1 MRKFFMILSA
11 ICFVFGVTS
20 GAEALPISHVP
31 NDGVPPVVKSLPFGS
46 LAAGGTVGSAFIDYG
61 VDYSWGGIEGIF
73 DDGGGDEGSFGG
85 INSSNDLDL
94 VTPVDGRLVVP
105 GTTVQGLSDNIIVEA
120 GYAAD
125 GSLFLEIF
133 DINEI
138 LITSITNGPPLGPHD
153 RTTMTID
160 RSGVFDIAF
169 FRVSGGDSF
178 GVNWVN
184 LESPVPS
191 SAPVPEPATMLLLG
205 SGLAG
210 LIGFRKKFR
219 KR

>member
-1 MRKFFMILSA
+1 MILCA
-11 ICFVFGVTS
+11 ICFVFGVTG
-20 GAEALPISHVP
+20 GAGATPISHVP
-31 NDGVPPVVKSLPFGS
+31 NDGVPPVVKTPAFGS
-46 LAAGGTVGSAFIDYG
+46 LTPGGIVGPAFIDYG

-85 INSSNDLDL
+85 INNSNILDL
-94 VTPVDGRLVVP
+94 LTPVDGRLVVP

-120 GYAAD
+120 GHSAD
-125 GSLFLEIF
+125 GSLLLEVF
-133 DINEI
+133 DINEV
-138 LITSITNGPPLGPHD
+138 LITSIANSAPAGPHD

-160 RSGVFDIAF
+160 RSGVFDVAF
-169 FRVSGGDSF
+169 FRVSGGDTF

-184 LESPVPS
+184 LESPVS

-210 LIGFRKKFR
+210 LVGFRRKFR